1 VECRGSDGRGPNKVE
16 PRRPIRL
23 SSTARPVAQIHSTP
37 ADVLEDYYGF
47 AEQPFSLTPDP
58 RFFFRSEAHERAL
71 EDLHRAIRRREG
83 FMLLTGDIG
92 TGKTTLCR
100 TLLDQLDD
108 RTFTA
113 LVLNPFVTEE
123 ELLRV
128 ILLDFG
134 VVSRE
139 EARRGALAGS
149 TKQDL
154 VAVLDQFLV
163 SLAGLGAS
171 AVLVI
176 DEAQNLPAATL
187 EQVRVLTNLET
198 DRQKLLQIV
207 LVGQLNLVTILADP
221 GMRQLDQ
228 RISRRCQLQ
237 PLDRQETG
245 GYVAHRLHVARGATG
260 VLFTARALDQVH
272 RLSLGVP
279 RMINLLCD
287 RALERG
293 QAVGATR
300 ITPSLVLEAGRELA
314 LEPPRRRKSDR
325 RKAWLRR
332 WAVRTGVAAA
342 AAAAILAGAWQV
354 VRYYDVPLWPS
365 GSPFTAGAPPI
376 SPPAPPAAPAATPS
390 TQVATPPPV
399 VQMSRYSI
407 LVGAFQTEAAAA
419 AAAERLTGDG
429 YVVREIAQTEGGEF
443 HVLVGPFTDVALA
456 RQQAA
461 RLQQDPELGIA
472 TIVTER

>member
-1 VECRGSDGRGPNKVE
+1 
-16 PRRPIRL
+16 
-23 SSTARPVAQIHSTP
+23 
-37 ADVLEDYYGF
+37 LEDYYGF

-71 EDLHRAIRRREG
+71 EDLARAIRRREG

-139 EARRGALAGS
+139 EARRGALVGS

-154 VAVLDQFLV
+154 VEVLNQFLV

-171 AVLVI
+171 AILVI
-176 DEAQNLPAATL
+176 DEAQNLPPATL

-207 LVGQLNLVTILADP
+207 LVGQLNLVTILGDP

-237 PLDRQETG
+237 PLTRGETG
-245 GYVAHRLHVARGATG
+245 DYVAHRLHVARGTAN
-260 VLFTARALDQVH
+260 VLFTNKALDLVH
-272 RLSLGVP
+272 RLSVGVP

-293 QAVGATR
+293 QAAGATR
-300 ITPSLVLEAGRELA
+300 ITPSFVLAAGQQLA

-325 RKAWLRR
+325 RKAWLKR
-332 WAVRTGVAAA
+332 WALRSAAA
-342 AAAAILAGAWQV
+342 VVVFAAILAGAWQV

-365 GSPFTAGAPPI
+365 AAPLTAGAPAALPAP
-376 SPPAPPAAPAATPS
+376 PPAPPIAPATASPEP
-390 TQVATPPPV
+390 AAAMPPV
-399 VQMSRYSI
+399 VQLSRYSI
-407 LVGAFQTEAAAA
+407 LAGAFETEAAAA
-419 AAAERLTGDG
+419 AAAERLTAEG
-429 YVVREIAQTEGGEF
+429 YIVREIARTEGGAF
-443 HVLVGPFTDVALA
+443 RVLVGPFTDVALA
-456 RQQAA
+456 RQHAE
-461 RLQQDPELGIA
+461 RLQQDPTIGTA

>member
-1 VECRGSDGRGPNKVE
+1 MS
-16 PRRPIRL
+16 
-23 SSTARPVAQIHSTP
+23 
-37 ADVLEDYYGF
+37 EDYYGF

-58 RFFFRSEAHERAL
+58 RFFFRSESHERAL
-71 EDLHRAIRRREG
+71 EDLHRAIARREG

-100 TLLDQLDD
+100 TLLEQLDD

-128 ILLDFG
+128 VLLDFG

-139 EARRGALAGS
+139 EARRGALVGS

-154 VAVLDQFLV
+154 VDVLNQFLV
-163 SLAGLGAS
+163 SLSGIGAS

-198 DRQKLLQIV
+198 DRRKLLQIV

-228 RISRRCQLQ
+228 RISRRCQLH
-237 PLDRQETG
+237 PLGRGETED
-245 GYVAHRLHVARGATG
+245 YIAHRLRVARDVQGVQFTSKATDA
-260 VLFTARALDQVH
+260 VQ
-272 RLSLGVP
+272 RLSGGVP

-293 QAVGATR
+293 QAAGATR
-300 ITPSLVLEAGRELA
+300 ITPALVLEAGQQLS
-314 LEPPRRRKSDR
+314 LEPPRRRRSDR
-325 RKAWLRR
+325 RKARIRR
-332 WAVRTGVAAA
+332 WAVRLTAAA
-342 AAAAILAGAWQV
+342 AVTAAILAGAWQV
-354 VRYYDVPLWPS
+354 VRYYGVSLWPS
-365 GSPFTAGAPPI
+365 VSPLTAGAPLAIPAPPPPP
-376 SPPAPPAAPAATPS
+376 SVQPPAPDPAAGGAMAAPDVS
-390 TQVATPPPV
+390 PPL
-399 VQMSRYSI
+399 VQMFRYSI
-407 LVGAFQTEAAAA
+407 LVGVFPTQAAAA
-419 AAAERLTGDG
+419 AAAERLTAHG
-429 YVVREIAQTEGGEF
+429 YVVREIAQTESGEF
-443 HVLVGPFTDVALA
+443 RVLVGPYTDVALA
-456 RQQAA
+456 REHAE
-461 RLQQDPELGIA
+461 RLRQDPALGTA

>member
-1 VECRGSDGRGPNKVE
+1 
-16 PRRPIRL
+16 
-23 SSTARPVAQIHSTP
+23 
-37 ADVLEDYYGF
+37 VLEDFYGF

-58 RFFFRSEAHERAL
+58 RFFFRSESHERAI
-71 EDLHRAIRRREG
+71 EDLARAIRRREG

-100 TLLDQLDD
+100 TLLDELDD

-154 VAVLDQFLV
+154 VEVLEQFLT

-171 AVLVI
+171 AILVI

-207 LVGQLNLVTILADP
+207 LVGQLNLATILADP

-237 PLDRQETG
+237 PLGRRETED
-245 GYVAHRLHVARGATG
+245 YVAHRLRVARGATA
-260 VLFTARALDQVH
+260 VHFTDKALDHVH
-272 RLSLGVP
+272 RLSAGVP

-293 QAVGATR
+293 QAAGAAR
-300 ITPSLVLEAGRELA
+300 ITPSLVLEAGRELT
-314 LEPPRRRKSDR
+314 LEPPRRRKGDR
-325 RKAWLRR
+325 RKAWLQR
-332 WAVRTGVAAA
+332 WALRAAA
-342 AAAAILAGAWQV
+342 AAVVSSAILAGAYQV
-354 VRYYDVPLWPS
+354 VRYYDVPFWPS
-365 GSPFTAGAPPI
+365 ISPFAAGASAALPAP
-376 SPPAPPAAPAATPS
+376 PPAPRSAPEQLPADPAATAP
-390 TQVATPPPV
+390 APPV
-399 VQMSRYSI
+399 VRLSRYSI
-407 LVGAFQTEAAAA
+407 LVGAFSTEAAAA
-419 AAAERLTGDG
+419 AAAERLTGEG

-443 HVLVGPFTDVALA
+443 RVLVGPFTDVALA
-456 RQQAA
+456 RQHAE
-461 RLQQDPELGIA
+461 RLQQDPALGTA